1 MGRAT
6 RSKKQPRKHPRLA
19 KRRYA
24 DGGQRKNILERDES
38 QCRYCGQFVSNTTA
52 NMDHVKPWKMGGPT
66 KGKNMVTCCQDCNKK
81 KGNQTD
87 WTPKPIGYF
96 SQDLMLSPPKKPE
109 EPKKAAVRHSHPY
122 IKRDYV
128 TVPEYQTSC
137 KHGAS
142 PNCLRQRCL
151 EERKIPF
158 EVKV

>member
-1 MGRAT
+1 MGT
-6 RSKKQPRKHPRLA
+6 PMRSKKQPRKHPKLA
-19 KRRYA
+19 K
-24 DGGQRKNILERDES
+24 QRFANGVQRTDILERDES
-38 QCRYCGQFVSNTTA
+38 QCRYCGQFVSDTTA
-52 NMDHVKPWKMGGPT
+52 NMDHIQPWILGGKT
-66 KGKNMVTCCQDCNKK
+66 KNKNLVASCQNCNKK

-109 EPKKAAVRHSHPY
+109 VRHSHPY

-151 EERKIPF
+151 ATRGIPF
-158 EVKV
+158 EVQR